1 MTDARSDR
9 PAAPSADY
17 DHGATMRAW
26 ENLLSGVAA
35 EGPAAGVRPE
45 ILASWQR
52 CRKVGTDARACE
64 APLHSCEETLRERLQ
79 GAQEL
84 LEAATDTLDQLGRLL
99 EGAGAMLLLCDA
111 SSMVI
116 RAIGDARTRDQGRE
130 INLEV
135 GGTWDEAVIGTNGI
149 GTAIREERPTF
160 VHASEH
166 FCAGIKGWSCAAAP
180 IRDPFGF
187 GTVGAIDLSGGP
199 SIFRPHN
206 LALVAAAA
214 RDIEARLAERRRQ
227 ERERLLEAF
236 IDTSAGRG
244 PEDGVVILDR
254 MGRVAFSR
262 NIAPEAQDATGPLR
276 LGHMLVDLKRLSS
289 DSQIAAALPPM
300 LRPSGISRLILD
312 GEQRGTVLHLPRPRV
327 VSAPRPVA
335 AVASLIPPR
344 AGTGEA
350 PLPIIGQSGE
360 FLNALDLARR
370 AAEAGASILIQ
381 GETGTGKELFARL
394 VHASFVA
401 RKADAPF
408 ITMNCGAISVELVAS
423 ELFGH
428 VAGAFTGAM
437 RDGRPGK
444 FELAHGGVLCLDEI
458 GEMPLDIQPYL
469 LRVLEQRAIYR
480 VGDSRRRPV
489 DVQVVAM
496 TNRDLMDDV
505 SAGTFRRDL
514 YYRISTVT
522 IEVPPLRARRG
533 DVPLLIAHFNEAA
546 ARRMG
551 RAPLRFSDEAMAL
564 LDGWDWPGNVRE
576 LRNLCDRLHV
586 FLRGEDVRATDLPES
601 IRRGPARPGP
611 RSEDLSLDEV
621 EEAAIRRAFAAAEG
635 NVTRVAAMLG
645 ISRPTLYRKMRHYGI
660 RRTYE

>member
-1 MTDARSDR
+1 MSDSRSHRTDAL
-9 PAAPSADY
+9 AIPSVAY

-26 ENLLSGVAA
+26 ENLLSGAGEPRA
-35 EGPAAGVRPE
+35 PGVRPE

-52 CRKVGTDARACE
+52 CRRVGTDARAGE
-64 APLHSCEETLRERLQ
+64 APLQACETQVRERL
-79 GAQEL
+79 ARSQEL

-111 SSMVI
+111 ESVVI
-116 RAIGDARTRDQGRE
+116 RAIGDARTRDLGRE

-135 GGTWDEAVIGTNGI
+135 GGNWDEAAIGTNGI
-149 GTAIREERPTF
+149 GTAIREGRPTF

-166 FCAGIKGWSCAAAP
+166 FCAGIKGWTCAAAP

-199 SIFRPHN
+199 GIFRPHN

-214 RDIEARLAERRRQ
+214 RDIEARLAERHRQ

-236 IDTSAGRG
+236 IDTGAGRG
-244 PEDGVVILDR
+244 TEDGVVILDR
-254 MGRVAFSR
+254 MGRVVFSR
-262 NIAPEAQDATGPLR
+262 NTPPEARDRGVALR
-276 LGHMLVDLKRLSS
+276 LGQTLVDLGRHSS

-300 LRPSGISRLILD
+300 LRPSGISRLVLD
-312 GEQRGTVLHLPRPRV
+312 GEQRGTVLHLPRVPGGPM
-327 VSAPRPVA
+327 APPKP
-335 AVASLIPPR
+335 AVAGRIPPR
-344 AGTGEA
+344 AGTAEA
-350 PLPIIGQSGE
+350 PLPIIGRSDA
-360 FLNALDLARR
+360 FLEALDLARR

-394 VHASFVA
+394 IHASFVERRA
-401 RKADAPF
+401 EAPF

-496 TNRDLMDDV
+496 TNRDLMEDV
-505 SAGTFRRDL
+505 AAGTFRRDL

-522 IEVPPLRARRG
+522 IEVPPLRARKG
-533 DVPLLIAHFNEAA
+533 DVPLLVAHFNAA
-546 ARRMG
+546 AAKRM
-551 RAPLRFSDEAMAL
+551 RTEPLVFADEAMAL
-564 LDGWDWPGNVRE
+564 MEGWDWPGNVRE

-586 FLRGEDVRATDLPES
+586 FVRGREVRAADLPEPM
-601 IRRGPARPGP
+601 RRGPAQPAT
-611 RSEDLSLDEV
+611 EVSLDEV
-621 EEAAIRRAFAAAEG
+621 EEAAIRRAFASAEG
-635 NVTRVAAMLG
+635 NVTRVAAILG

-660 RRTYE
+660 RRIYD